1 MAIKKIVIPDFCG
14 GLVGNVSDYDIH
26 TKINELKSC
35 KNYEI
40 RQDGILEKRQD
51 LKEFDEFADSLEQLT
66 PSNIYANLQY
76 FWVLNPKTLP
86 LCKGWN
92 LEQNN
97 AWTNMW
103 TDIDWQSAKSYDEET
118 GILTFQPSRFH
129 DTAYLS
135 VASTFFVPSFTT
147 GESMRITFE
156 AKADAGLLAILDGDN
171 PILNCASSASTT
183 LYFPEQ
189 LTEEFQ
195 LYSMTYEE
203 DGDGGLSLCVHTNM
217 TTSTPPTH
225 LYIRNL
231 KMEKVLD
238 SDTKLPV
245 IKDYL
250 ILAKANDNIYLFG
263 CIIKN
268 DLPFW
273 NFIYQ
278 ESDVGLPLF
287 TDVGSN
293 VVVCQT
299 TFGFTLVD
307 GRDNSIVKYIEI
319 DADGELFFGKLGLES
334 PITLL
339 NGSDAEYTSDSAI
352 DKGMGV
358 IRGSI
363 LFYAYSFEKE
373 NGEISNPSP
382 ISVIAD
388 DNKLYKDDDSVLE
401 QFTKK
406 ITLTPFGENA
416 DAKFINLY
424 RSSIPYTEDSLGRSD
439 FTLVHRY
446 MINESLN
453 DTSGPG
459 IILLNYDNDVDVK
472 GDDVC
477 AISGVTFIA
486 NANSA
491 IKFPF
496 DFEHYIEIEVDNTNT
511 RNYVNGVYVL
521 KIDPTDAIFEI
532 NGANV
537 FPLSTL
543 LMYKNKVR
551 FFDIDLRTPL
561 PVVYYK
567 YNDSCYFFYIKIP
580 YLNADYKH
588 SIYLTWVNDG
598 SQEGVTNPSWQYDNS
613 SYTKGE
619 YGEFLNVETS
629 NEWAGQ
635 KVFSKGGVRSSDV
648 LASLDMETS
657 TETGDVPNIAD
668 INAPFHRDGTIPV
681 LTYDA
686 CFLLNFGD
694 FYRAYGDFSYAF
706 GTSTQ
711 LYANK
716 DNLLLADIHSVY
728 GYFHIMTDDALEYS
742 SNHEVNVIYSNTS
755 SSSSTAR
762 LFALYFKKRAGG
774 SGGILGFFFGDEG
787 DSFYQELSDDT
798 FELNS
803 DAFIFLSFRNNGDS
817 IDLSIK
823 ILLPDGS
830 LFFEQVSHVTE
841 SYDRQ
846 VIGLRAGLDVYYH
859 TLWNFNT
866 MPTLRVSSLNL
877 INNFYTEDIA
887 IIQNIYQFRP
897 IFSSDFIGCKFSEI
911 VATGGTMDE
920 VNHNI
925 TFGEIKEIKFDSEEG
940 VIRYSSLGGKVFPD
954 TQRITLSEKILKLV
968 PMPYHMNL
976 DRINALF
983 IFTASG
989 MFMFKLMGSVQGW
1002 SGFLTENMLQEQVGD
1017 ALLSPQFM
1025 EVAKNTIYWG
1035 ADTGINVYVPGQGDS
1050 IIISDRAFSPEELQ
1064 NYDYVGIYIPIRKQI
1079 WFHSQRSPV
1088 SDSVTLV
1095 YDLRRKIFLKF
1106 EGLDILCADQVISEN
1121 KMLFLSGDEGSRKLN
1136 WYPDPESVLV
1146 SSASLTT
1153 HKIPL
1158 NGICK
1163 LRKAKSIFENSGSAM
1178 SSQIAVENEYYD
1190 DGEQIES
1197 ITLTNKTKSRLP
1209 LIEGENVQITIDN
1222 VEKIMNYVLEVI
1234 E

>member
-1 MAIKKIVIPDFCG
+1 M
-14 GLVGNVSDYDIH
+14 
-26 TKINELKSC
+26 
-35 KNYEI
+35 
-40 RQDGILEKRQD
+40 
-51 LKEFDEFADSLEQLT
+51 KEFEEFADSLELLT

-76 FWVLNPKTLP
+76 FWVLKPKTLP
-86 LCKGWN
+86 SGKVGSYAFN
-92 LEQNN
+92 D
-97 AWTNMW
+97 ATTNMW
-103 TDIDWQSAKSYDEET
+103 TSWDPNDDNIDYVDGVLSLWIVMDEEYAA
-118 GILTFQPSRFH
+118 GIIPYSGIHPTVIGGNRYRVRFEGKH
-129 DTAYLS
+129 SFFEHHSSPFRIQAYTCYPNYIDDEWRWYELVFTADGYDSYGDLFLEIWGIAEE
-135 VASTFFVPSFTT
+135 VENPET
-147 GESMRITFE
+147 GEWEEYPYQIFVRNFTMEYLEF
-156 AKADAGLLAILDGDN
+156 
-171 PILNCASSASTT
+171 SSTNST
-183 LYFPEQ
+183 
-189 LTEEFQ
+189 
-195 LYSMTYEE
+195 
-203 DGDGGLSLCVHTNM
+203 
-217 TTSTPPTH
+217 
-225 LYIRNL
+225 
-231 KMEKVLD
+231 
-238 SDTKLPV
+238 V

-250 ILAKANDNIYLFG
+250 ILAKANDNLYLFG
-263 CIIKN
+263 CLTEAA
-268 DLPFW
+268 LPFW
-273 NFIYQ
+273 SFLYQ
-278 ESDVGLPLF
+278 YESGVGLPLF

-363 LFYAYSFEKE
+363 LFYAYAFEKE

-453 DTSGPG
+453 DTSEAG
-459 IILLNYDNDVDVK
+459 IILLKYDNDVDVK

-532 NGANV
+532 NGENV
-537 FPLSTL
+537 FPLYIL
-543 LMYKNKVR
+543 LIYKNRIR

-598 SQEGVTNPSWQYDNS
+598 SQEGVTDPSWQYDNS

-619 YGEFLNVETS
+619 YGEFLNVAQTDQ
-629 NEWAGQ
+629 WAGQ
-635 KVFSKGGVRSSDV
+635 KVFSLGGVRSSDV

-657 TETGDVPNIAD
+657 TETGDVSNIAD
-668 INAPFHRDGTIPV
+668 INAPFNRDGTILPTTDQT
-681 LTYDA
+681 LMRIY
-686 CFLLNFGD
+686 FSNFFRVFGK
-694 FYRAYGDFSYAF
+694 FAYSLGASD
-706 GTSTQ
+706 Q

-728 GYFHIMTDDALEYS
+728 GYFRIMTDDALEYT

-762 LFALYFKKRAGG
+762 LFALYFKKMAGG

>member
-1 MAIKKIVIPDFCG
+1 
-14 GLVGNVSDYDIH
+14 
-26 TKINELKSC
+26 
-35 KNYEI
+35 
-40 RQDGILEKRQD
+40 
-51 LKEFDEFADSLEQLT
+51 EFADSLEQLT

-86 LCKGWN
+86 LCKGL
-92 LEQNN
+92 LERNN
-97 AWTNMW
+97 AFTNMW
-103 TDIDWQSAKSYDEET
+103 EWYDYWLDSYNAATDTLTLTLT
-118 GILTFQPSRFH
+118 GGVFDVDAMVGFEYFDPPIH
-129 DTAYLS
+129 
-135 VASTFFVPSFTT
+135 SFDLLK
-147 GESMRITFE
+147 ITFE
-156 AKADAGLLAILDGDN
+156 AKASSNLFAILAENALWIADGMG
-171 PILNCASSASTT
+171 SGK
-183 LYFPEQ
+183 LYFENS
-189 LTEEFQ
+189 LTTDFQEFSLIYIVPDIGISDMGAE
-195 LYSMTYEE
+195 LYL
-203 DGDGGLSLCVHTNM
+203 GLSINDDEATGC
-217 TTSTPPTH
+217 PF
-225 LYIRNL
+225 YIRNF
-231 KMEKVLD
+231 KMEKMPD
-238 SDTKLPV
+238 ARSSV

-263 CIIKN
+263 CIIKD

-273 NFIYQ
+273 NFLYQ
-278 ESDVGLPLF
+278 DEGGIGLPLF

-299 TFGFTLVD
+299 NFGFTLVD

-363 LFYAYSFEKE
+363 LFYAYAFEKE

-459 IILLNYDNDVDVK
+459 IILLKYDNDVDVK

-598 SQEGVTNPSWQYDNS
+598 TQEGVTDPSWQYDNS

-774 SGGILGFFFGDEG
+774 SSGILGFFFGDEG

-803 DAFIFLSFRNNGDS
+803 DAFIFLSDA
-817 IDLSIK
+817 
-823 ILLPDGS
+823 
-830 LFFEQVSHVTE
+830 VSHE
-841 SYDRQ
+841 
-846 VIGLRAGLDVYYH
+846 
-859 TLWNFNT
+859 
-866 MPTLRVSSLNL
+866 
-877 INNFYTEDIA
+877 
-887 IIQNIYQFRP
+887 FR
-897 IFSSDFIGCKFSEI
+897 
-911 VATGGTMDE
+911 
-920 VNHNI
+920 
-925 TFGEIKEIKFDSEEG
+925 
-940 VIRYSSLGGKVFPD
+940 
-954 TQRITLSEKILKLV
+954 
-968 PMPYHMNL
+968 
-976 DRINALF
+976 
-983 IFTASG
+983 
-989 MFMFKLMGSVQGW
+989 
-1002 SGFLTENMLQEQVGD
+1002 
-1017 ALLSPQFM
+1017 
-1025 EVAKNTIYWG
+1025 
-1035 ADTGINVYVPGQGDS
+1035 
-1050 IIISDRAFSPEELQ
+1050 
-1064 NYDYVGIYIPIRKQI
+1064 
-1079 WFHSQRSPV
+1079 
-1088 SDSVTLV
+1088 
-1095 YDLRRKIFLKF
+1095 
-1106 EGLDILCADQVISEN
+1106 
-1121 KMLFLSGDEGSRKLN
+1121 
-1136 WYPDPESVLV
+1136 
-1146 SSASLTT
+1146 
-1153 HKIPL
+1153 
-1158 NGICK
+1158 
-1163 LRKAKSIFENSGSAM
+1163 
-1178 SSQIAVENEYYD
+1178 
-1190 DGEQIES
+1190 
-1197 ITLTNKTKSRLP
+1197 
-1209 LIEGENVQITIDN
+1209 
-1222 VEKIMNYVLEVI
+1222 
-1234 E
+1234 